1 MSVHPN
7 TFRYRLRRAVDLSTA
22 DLADGNARFRAMLE
36 LRVLLRDEGTPAV
49 AASVTKTRL

>member
-1 MSVHPN
+1 MHPN